1 MTKKK
6 NVIKRE
12 NIKGPY
18 EKKEKEVVERK
29 TKKQVG
35 LYAKES
41 NVHSVFYTNRLMF
54 VFLQKKTCFNTND
67 IDLSLPSIVVHL
79 LQKYKNV
86 FPDDVPSGLP
96 LIMGIKYK
104 FDIIHGVIISNQLT
118 YRSDLMETN
127 K

>member
-1 MTKKK
+1 MQ
-6 NVIKRE
+6 KRVML
-12 NIKGPY
+12 IVFFIP
-18 EKKEKEVVERK
+18 
-29 TKKQVG
+29 TG
-35 LYAKES
+35 LYLY
-41 NVHSVFYTNRLMF
+41 FYRKRH
-54 VFLQKKTCFNTND
+54 VFNTND

-104 FDIIHGVIISNQLT
+104 FDIIHGVIIPNQLT
-118 YRSDLMETN
+118 YRSDPMETN